1 VPRTLGAAYDPGVSD
16 FSIRPVTLDDA
27 VALQEVQAAAEL
39 VDRTGEHYSV
49 ADVVEELENPMID
62 LAHDWLLVERGG
74 QVVAHF
80 MLTPRPPA
88 DGALSV
94 DVHGSVHPD
103 HRRQGISSQVVPLL
117 VSRAREFVRER
128 GADLRPVI
136 TASAISENTDIA
148 EIFEGQGLLPHRWT
162 FLMEADLSAPS
173 TSSAALPDGYEL
185 STWEG
190 VDHEE
195 MRHTHNHA
203 FVGHPGFSPWSPE
216 MWSHRVAD
224 THNSRPELS
233 LIARDETGAVA
244 AYLQT
249 SEFDATFEA
258 TGKRDAFVSKL
269 GTVNAHRRRGL
280 AGALLRIAMQR
291 YREAGFD
298 TSSLDVDSE
307 NPTGALG
314 IYEKAGF
321 RTTTRWTNFL
331 LVP

>member
-1 VPRTLGAAYDPGVSD
+1 VLREAARPYDPGVSD
-16 FSIRPVTLDDA
+16 FSIRAVTLDDA
-27 VALQEVQAAAEL
+27 VVVHAVQAAAES
-39 VDRTGEHYSV
+39 VDRTGVHYTV
-49 ADVVEELENPMID
+49 ADVVEELESPMID
-62 LAHDWLLVERGG
+62 LAHDWLLVESGG

-94 DVHGSVHPD
+94 DVWGAVHPD
-103 HRRQGISSQVVPLL
+103 HRRQGISSHVVPLL
-117 VSRAREFVRER
+117 VSRARDYVRER

-136 TASAISENTDIA
+136 TGAAMSEDIDIA
-148 EIFEGQGLLPHRWT
+148 EIFEGQGLRPHRWT
-162 FLMEADLSAPS
+162 FLMEADLSGTTEPS
-173 TSSAALPDGYEL
+173 PALPDGYDL

-195 MRHTHNHA
+195 MRTAHNHA
-203 FVGHPGFSPWSPE
+203 FAGHPGFTPWSPE
-216 MWSHRVAD
+216 MWTHRVVD
-224 THNSRPELS
+224 TRNSRPELS
-233 LIARDETGAVA
+233 LVARDEAGAVA

-269 GTVNAHRRRGL
+269 GTMSRYRRRGL
-280 AGALLRIAMQR
+280 AGALLGIAMHS

-298 TSSLDVDSE
+298 SASLDVDSE

-314 IYEKAGF
+314 IYEGAGF
-321 RTTTRWTNFL
+321 RTTRRWTNYL
-331 LVP
+331 LED